1 MRIAFTGSH
10 RVGKTTLAEEI
21 AKSLPNYEFKTEP
34 YLQLEEEGY
43 EFSEIPTI
51 DDYIEQFNFSIEQI
65 SDSKKDVIFDRCPLD
80 LLAYIYAKSKTKNI
94 AALYQEMEETISEID
109 LLIFVPIETP
119 DLILCQKSDLPK
131 LRYEV
136 NDILQDWIG
145 DFSNQ
150 ILEVNGTLENRKKQ
164 VLSKIKTLKNA

>member
-65 SDSKKDVIFDRCPLD
+65 SDSKKDVIFDRCPVD

-94 AALYQEMEETISEID
+94 AALYKIG
-109 LLIFVPIETP
+109 LV
-119 DLILCQKSDLPK
+119 IL
-131 LRYEV
+131 V
-136 NDILQDWIG
+136 
-145 DFSNQ
+145 
-150 ILEVNGTLENRKKQ
+150 
-164 VLSKIKTLKNA
+164 IKF